1 SRAVPNGSA
10 PSVAF
15 MLTLSTPFGA
25 GGRGAPA
32 SQERSAGAALTG
44 RTALV
49 VAHRL
54 TQAVAADRVVV
65 LEAGRV
71 VESGPHEML
80 RDADGPYA
88 ALWRAWSGSR
98 AAPHP

>member
-1 SRAVPNGSA
+1 
-10 PSVAF
+10 
-15 MLTLSTPFGA
+15 
-25 GGRGAPA
+25 
-32 SQERSAGAALTG
+32 
-44 RTALV
+44 
-49 VAHRL
+49 AHRL

-71 VESGPHEML
+71 VESGPHDEL

-98 AAPHP
+98 ATTAPHP